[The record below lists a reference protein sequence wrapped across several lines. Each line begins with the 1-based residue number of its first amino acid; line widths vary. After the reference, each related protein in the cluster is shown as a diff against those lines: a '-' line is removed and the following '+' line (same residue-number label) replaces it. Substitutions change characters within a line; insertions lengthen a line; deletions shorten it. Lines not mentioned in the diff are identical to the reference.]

1 MKSLEELH
9 NAYIKSRDLEDNF
22 NFDDDNE
29 IRKINEYYN
38 TDNEV
43 VELTHWQPVA
53 RDVEFKKQ
61 VAKLKAMQKFNH
73 NR

>member
-9 NAYIKSRDLEDNF
+9 NAYMESRDLEDNY
-22 NFDDDNE
+22 NVDDDHE
-29 IRKINEYYN
+29 ARKINEYCN
-38 TDNEV
+38 TRDDV
-43 VELTHWQPVA
+43 CDVHWQPVA
-53 RDVEFKKQ
+53 RDVEFEKQ